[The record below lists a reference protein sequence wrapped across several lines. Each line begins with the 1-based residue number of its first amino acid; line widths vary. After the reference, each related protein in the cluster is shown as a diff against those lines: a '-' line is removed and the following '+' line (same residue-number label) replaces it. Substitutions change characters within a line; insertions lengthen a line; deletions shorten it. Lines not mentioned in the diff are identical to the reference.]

1 MNWIFESERLGFRRL
16 HEGDLAHVKVFLQDI
31 DVMYAWGHIFTD
43 EEAVEWI
50 QKNIKRYTEDGYSYF
65 AAIEKDS
72 GAFAGVIGPLK
83 EEIEG
88 VSYTEIAY
96 ILNKSCW
103 GKGYAV
109 EGAQAA
115 VDYAF
120 RELGCDAII
129 AQIKPDNLTSIK
141 VAQRLGMVETGSF
154 IKHYRGEDLLHLI
167 LTVTKEQW
175 AKTR

>member
-1 MNWIFESERLGFRRL
+1 MDWIFGSQRLGFRRL
-16 HEGDLAHVKVFLQDI
+16 EESDLAHVKVFLQDPQ
-31 DVMYAWGHIFTD
+31 VMYAWGHSFTD
-43 EEAVEWI
+43 EESVQWI
-50 QKNIKRYTEDGYSYF
+50 QKNIKRYAEDGYSYF
-65 AAIEKDS
+65 AAIEKSS

-88 VSYTEIAY
+88 QSYTEIAY

-109 EGAQAA
+109 EGARAA
-115 VDYAF
+115 VDFAF
-120 RELGCDAII
+120 EELGCKAII

-141 VAQRLGMVETGSF
+141 VAHKLGMLQTGSF

-167 LTVTKEQW
+167 FTITREQW
-175 AKTR
+175 QQKQ